1 MVQTRQ
7 GRTRGLRKELGKMT
21 GRDLIEWIKAN
32 HAERLQIVVIDDGYA
47 IFPARPE
54 VRENEDL
61 KRVYVNSAGLKKGE
75 KSVVM

>member
-1 MVQTRQ
+1 
-7 GRTRGLRKELGKMT
+7 MT

-54 VRENEDL
+54 VRENDDL
-61 KRVYVNSAGLKKGE
+61 KRIYVNSAGLERGKN
-75 KSVVM
+75 SVVM

>member
-1 MVQTRQ
+1 
-7 GRTRGLRKELGKMT
+7 MT

-54 VRENEDL
+54 VWENDDL

>member
-1 MVQTRQ
+1 MGDLDNVR
-7 GRTRGLRKELGKMT
+7 EGKREMT
-21 GRDLIEWIKAN
+21 GRELVAWIQKNKAEN
-32 HAERLQIVVIDDGYA
+32 MQIVVIDDGYA

-61 KRVYVNSAGLKKGE
+61 RRIYINSAGLEHGK